1 MEEEYFW
8 TLQAWSALT
17 LWIRFALYLRSYSMF
32 GWYVRMIIKTVV
44 DMKMFLMVLFI
55 GVLAFADAFSSI
67 RETMVLR
74 GDIKPRLVPDN
85 ASDYNKYVQDY
96 VNAIENSFLV
106 ALGDFS
112 FKTYIIKM
120 NDFEWL
126 IFILCCVFNIILL
139 LNLLIA
145 IISETYTRISEMSI

>member
-1 MEEEYFW
+1 
-8 TLQAWSALT
+8 
-17 LWIRFALYLRSYSMF
+17 MF
-32 GWYVRMIIKTVV
+32 GWYVRMIIKTVL

-67 RETMVLR
+67 NETMVLR
-74 GDIKPRLVPDN
+74 GDVKPRLIPND
-85 ASDYNKYVQDY
+85 ASDYQKYVQNY
-96 VNAIENSFLV
+96 INAIENSFLV

-112 FKTYIIKM
+112 FKVNIHSM

-126 IFILCCVFNIILL
+126 IFTLCCVFNIILL

-145 IISETYTRISEMSI
+145 IISETYTRISDMSI